1 MCTHTHV
8 CEGERACVYKQLLT
22 RNTSTCISTNR
33 TLYIVVY
40 HKYITYQ
47 TKATHTL
54 QSAED
59 SASNNCTLYKRNNC
73 ASVLSVLSHST
84 AASYGLQLGLQKK
97 SCDSSVP
104 SRFFFFFFF
113 SVLKLDTSRR
123 VKYKTPTPTT
133 MADLDPQ
140 WPRFSVTTTTCREK
154 TKYHITPCQAM
165 YHGYYIHIYRS
176 MPCRYPDLG
185 HKAQRSSRYPDLGH
199 KAQHFSRCPDL
210 SSKAQLS
217 SRYPH
222 LG

>member
-1 MCTHTHV
+1 M
-8 CEGERACVYKQLLT
+8 
-22 RNTSTCISTNR
+22 
-33 TLYIVVY
+33 
-40 HKYITYQ
+40 
-47 TKATHTL
+47 
-54 QSAED
+54 
-59 SASNNCTLYKRNNC
+59 
-73 ASVLSVLSHST
+73 LSVLSHST

-199 KAQHFSRCPDL
+199 KPNVRLGTQILVIRPNIFLGAQILVLRPNFRLGTHILVRLLVHYLAGLDAAQILVRPHTFIPWKAYTFPRSWLGPVFTL
-210 SSKAQLS
+210 SVAGLHSAQS
-217 SRYPH
+217 CV
-222 LG
+222 